1 MQGFSV
7 QVGCP
12 HGSLPYREVAD
23 GVFSRV
29 ENVERALGNGRGD
42 QEIVERGGRIS
53 HAENAERGEPI
64 EGLTV

>member
-42 QEIVERGGRIS
+42 QEIVERGGVEYLTR
-53 HAENAERGEPI
+53 RTQR
-64 EGLTV
+64 EGSLSGV

>member
-29 ENVERALGNGRGD
+29 ENVERG
-42 QEIVERGGRIS
+42 GGRIS

>member
-29 ENVERALGNGRGD
+29 ENVESGGG
-42 QEIVERGGRIS
+42 VEYLTQRTRRTQ
-53 HAENAERGEPI
+53 RGEPI